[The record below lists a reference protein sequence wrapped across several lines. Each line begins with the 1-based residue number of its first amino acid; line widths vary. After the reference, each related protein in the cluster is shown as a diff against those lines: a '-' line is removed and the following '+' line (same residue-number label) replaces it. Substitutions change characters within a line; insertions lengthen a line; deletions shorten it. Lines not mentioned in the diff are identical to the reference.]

1 MEIADFVEA
10 RRGRWQQLEALLQKA
25 EVRGLQRMS
34 MEEAQALSRTY
45 RSASA
50 DLLWV
55 RAHGAQVE
63 VADYLNDLVGRAYAL
78 TYPGQ
83 RVRLRSVALFFTRGF
98 PELVRTEWKAL
109 LASVLLFL
117 AGSGFGYLGMIFD
130 PEAARYLVPEQ
141 HRKLDPT
148 ERAAKEA
155 KDDVATAQEQVAFSS
170 FLFTHNISVAFL
182 AFALGVTVGIGTA
195 VMLFV
200 NGLMLG
206 SLAQVYAA
214 KGLAGWFW
222 ATASP
227 PANSNGP

>member
-78 TYPGQ
+78 TYPGKQ
-83 RVRLRSVALFFTRGF
+83 IRLRAVALFVTRGF
-98 PELVRTEWKAL
+98 PGLVRTEWKAL
-109 LASVLLFL
+109 LASMLLFF
-117 AGSGFGYLGMIFD
+117 AGSGFGYLGMIF
-130 PEAARYLVPEQ
+130 
-141 HRKLDPT
+141 
-148 ERAAKEA
+148 
-155 KDDVATAQEQVAFSS
+155 
-170 FLFTHNISVAFL
+170 
-182 AFALGVTVGIGTA
+182 
-195 VMLFV
+195 
-200 NGLMLG
+200 
-206 SLAQVYAA
+206 
-214 KGLAGWFW
+214 
-222 ATASP
+222 
-227 PANSNGP
+227 

>member
-10 RRGRWQQLEALLQKA
+10 RRPRWQQLEGLLQKA
-25 EVRGLQRMS
+25 EVHGLQRMS

-83 RVRLRSVALFFTRGF
+83 KMRLSSVALFFVRGF

-109 LASVLLFL
+109 LASMLPLL
-117 AGSGFGYLGMIFD
+117 AASAFGYLGMI
-130 PEAARYLVPEQ
+130 
-141 HRKLDPT
+141 
-148 ERAAKEA
+148 
-155 KDDVATAQEQVAFSS
+155 
-170 FLFTHNISVAFL
+170 
-182 AFALGVTVGIGTA
+182 
-195 VMLFV
+195 
-200 NGLMLG
+200 
-206 SLAQVYAA
+206 
-214 KGLAGWFW
+214 
-222 ATASP
+222 
-227 PANSNGP
+227 